1 MTNNNFLSLL
11 LIFVPL
17 IIVTIPTLFIN
28 MKNYGKKISFRPPPI
43 VFSIVWPT
51 LLILLGISWYLSSTS
66 NGNSNSTSNST
77 LLSLFIILILLLAI
91 WSIMFKYS
99 KLSGLINIILSFC
112 ISISLIIM
120 LFNKNKISS
129 FLLVPLAL
137 WLIFAGILNI
147 ESIKNN

>member
-1 MTNNNFLSLL
+1 MTNNNFLPLL

-112 ISISLIIM
+112 ISISLIVM